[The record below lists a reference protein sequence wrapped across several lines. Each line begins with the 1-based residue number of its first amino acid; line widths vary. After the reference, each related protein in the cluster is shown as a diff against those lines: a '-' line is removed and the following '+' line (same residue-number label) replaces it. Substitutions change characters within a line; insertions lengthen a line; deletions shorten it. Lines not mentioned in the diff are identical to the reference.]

1 MGSTSENNKRIAK
14 NTLLLYIRMFIS
26 IIIGLYTS
34 RVILEVLGVSDYG
47 VYNVVGGIVAM
58 FAFLNSAM
66 TAASQRFI
74 SFELG
79 TGNFEKLKKVF
90 STSVEIHL
98 VIAFIIFLL
107 AETIGLWFLN
117 AKLNISPDRMVAANW
132 VYQSTILSFMITV
145 VSVPY
150 NSCIVAHEHMQAF
163 AYISIIEVILKLVI
177 VLMLIVIP
185 FDKLIS
191 YSILLLS
198 VSLIIRII
206 YSIYCKKHFSECS
219 FHWTYD
225 KKLFREMFGFAGWS
239 LIGNLGFAIKDQGSN
254 IVLNLFHGTA
264 LNAARGVAIQVNGIV
279 SSFSSNFIMALNP
292 QITKQ
297 YASGNIDQS
306 VNLVYAGCRFSF
318 YLLSI
323 ITVPILI
330 NIDYILSLWLG
341 TNVPSYTSDFLF
353 YSLWASII
361 ASMATP
367 IVSAI
372 QATGNIRTFQI
383 IIFIIMIS
391 EMPLSY
397 LILSSGYEPYCIMF
411 ATLFVTFIGLIA
423 RFILLKQQVRK
434 YSISYFIVNILIK
447 NLSLIIISYEISL
460 IIKNNLPKNFLY
472 FIITTLITAFIT
484 ISIIYIFGITK
495 KERALVND
503 KLSIIVN
510 KFIYRNFNK

>member
-1 MGSTSENNKRIAK
+1 MSSTSGNNKRIAK

-34 RVILEVLGVSDYG
+34 RVILEVLGVNDYG

-79 TGNFEKLKKVF
+79 TGNLEKLKKVF

-117 AKLNISPDRMVAANW
+117 AKLNISPERMVAANW
-132 VYQSTILSFMITV
+132 VYQSAILSFMLTV
-145 VSVPY
+145 ISVPY

-163 AYISIIEVILKLVI
+163 AYISILDVFLKLVI
-177 VLMLIVIP
+177 VLILTVIP

-206 YSIYCKKHFSECS
+206 YSIYCKKHFFECS

-225 KKLFREMFGFAGWS
+225 KKLFREMFGFASWS

-254 IVLNLFHGTA
+254 IVLNLFYGTA
-264 LNAARGVAIQVNGIV
+264 LNAARGVAVQVNGIV

-297 YASGNIDQS
+297 YASGNIEQS
-306 VNLVYAGCRFSF
+306 INLVYAGCRFSF
-318 YLLSI
+318 FLLSI
-323 ITVPILI
+323 IAVPILI
-330 NIDYILSLWLG
+330 NIDYILTLWLG

-367 IVSAI
+367 IVNAL
-372 QATGNIRTFQI
+372 QATGKIRTFQI
-383 IIFIIMIS
+383 IIFFIMIC
-391 EMPLSY
+391 EMPLAY
-397 LILSSGYEPYCIMF
+397 LILNLGYEPFYIMF
-411 ATLFVTFIGLIA
+411 GTLFVTFIGLIA
-423 RFILLKQQVRK
+423 RFILLKQQVNE
-434 YSISYFIVNILIK
+434 YSISHFIFNILIK
-447 NLSLIIISYEISL
+447 NLILIIVSFGITF
-460 IIKNNLPKNFLY
+460 IIKKNLPENFLF
-472 FIITTLITAFIT
+472 FIITSLIAIIIT
-484 ISIIYIFGITK
+484 IAIIYSVGITR
-495 KERALVND
+495 KERVFVNN
-503 KLSIIVN
+503 KLLTIVKKN
-510 KFIYRNFNK
+510 K

>member
-1 MGSTSENNKRIAK
+1 
-14 NTLLLYIRMFIS
+14 MFIS

-34 RVILEVLGVSDYG
+34 RVILEVLGVNDYG
-47 VYNVVGGIVAM
+47 IYNVVGGIVSM

-79 TGNFEKLKKVF
+79 SRNFEKLKKVF
-90 STSVEIHL
+90 STSIEIHL

-107 AETIGLWFLN
+107 TESIGLWFLN
-117 AKLNISPDRMVAANW
+117 TKLNISPDRMVAANW
-132 VYQSTILSFMITV
+132 VYQSAILSFMLTV

-150 NSCIVAHEHMQAF
+150 NACIVAHEHMQAF
-163 AYISIIEVILKLVI
+163 AYISILEVVLKLVI
-177 VLMLIVIP
+177 VFLLIIIP
-185 FDKLIS
+185 YDKL
-191 YSILLLS
+191 
-198 VSLIIRII
+198 II
-206 YSIYCKKHFSECS
+206 YSILVLSVALIIRVIYGSYCKKHFSECS
-219 FHWTYD
+219 FYLIYD

-254 IVLNLFHGTA
+254 IVLNLFYGTV
-264 LNAARGVAIQVNGIV
+264 LNAARGVAIQVNGVV

-306 VNLVYAGCRFSF
+306 INLVYAGCRCSF

-341 TNVPSYTSDFLF
+341 ANVPLYTSEFLF
-353 YSLWASII
+353 YTLWASII

-367 IVSAI
+367 IVNALH
-372 QATGNIRTFQI
+372 ATGKIRAFQV
-383 IIFIIMIS
+383 IIFFIMIC
-391 EMPLSY
+391 EMPLTY
-397 LILSSGYEPYCIMF
+397 LILSLGYEPYYMMF
-411 ATLFVTFIGLIA
+411 ATLFVTFVGLIA
-423 RFILLKQQVRK
+423 RFILLKQQVNK
-434 YSISYFIVNILIK
+434 YSISYFIFNILIK
-447 NLSLIIISYEISL
+447 NLTLIIISYGISL
-460 IIKNNLPKNFLY
+460 IIKNNLPENFLY
-472 FIITTLITAFIT
+472 FIITTLITFFIT
-484 ISIIYIFGITK
+484 ISIIYSLGITK
-495 KERALVND
+495 KERVLVND

-510 KFIYRNFNK
+510 KFIYRDFNK

>member
-1 MGSTSENNKRIAK
+1 MSSTSGNNKRIAK

-34 RVILEVLGVSDYG
+34 RVILEVLGVNDYG

-117 AKLNISPDRMVAANW
+117 TKLNIEPDRMIAANW
-132 VYQSTILSFMITV
+132 VYQSAILSFMLTV

-150 NSCIVAHEHMQAF
+150 NACIVAHEHMQAF
-163 AYISIIEVILKLVI
+163 AYISILEVVLKLVI
-177 VLMLIVIP
+177 VFLLTIIP
-185 FDKLIS
+185 YDKLIT
-191 YSILLLS
+191 YSILVLS
-198 VSLIIRII
+198 VALIIRVI
-206 YSIYCKKHFSECS
+206 YGLYCKKHFSECS

-225 KKLFREMFGFAGWS
+225 KKLFREMFSFAGWS

-254 IVLNLFHGTA
+254 IVLNLFYGTA

-341 TNVPSYTSDFLF
+341 ENVPSYTSEFLF

-367 IVSAI
+367 IVNAL
-372 QATGNIRTFQI
+372 QATGNIRAFQI
-383 IIFIIMIS
+383 IIFLIMIC
-391 EMPLSY
+391 EMPLAY
-397 LILSSGYEPYCIMF
+397 IILSLDYEPYYMMF
-411 ATLFVTFIGLIA
+411 GTLFVTVIGLVA
-423 RFILLKQQVRK
+423 RFLLLKKQIKK
-434 YSISYFIVNILIK
+434 YSIRYFVFNVLLKNLILI
-447 NLSLIIISYEISL
+447 ITGFTISL
-460 IIKNNLPKNFLY
+460 VIKNQLPENFVY
-472 FIITTLITAFIT
+472 FIITSLLAVIITVSLIYTM
-484 ISIIYIFGITK
+484 GITSD
-495 KERALVND
+495 ERCFINEKIRIAIR
-503 KLSIIVN
+503 KL
-510 KFIYRNFNK
+510 Y